1 MTTERTLVVD
11 LDKRI
16 SDSPRFQDNSVREYF
31 KNSKLDWWKPTEPA
45 YINQE
50 LLIVD
55 WLKGKYFQNGLELG
69 PGFGRITNL
78 IAPYVENLTLV
89 EINKR
94 AVKKLSVQFPTARI
108 LNKAAEDFDQWNG
121 GYGLIVAVEILV
133 HIPDL
138 SSLISSVSGSLDRGG
153 TFITSITPDN
163 FYKGK
168 HTIIHRGINKE
179 EFEKALY
186 QNKLLVAQE
195 VQNDHIV
202 TFSVI
207 KPQ

>member
-16 SDSPRFQDNSVREYF
+16 NNSPRFQDGSVREYF
-31 KNSKLDWWKPTEPA
+31 RNSKLEWWKPTEPA

-50 LLIVD
+50 LLIAD
-55 WLKGKYFQNGLELG
+55 WLKGKHFQNGLELG

-78 IAPYVENLTLV
+78 IAPCVENLTLV

-94 AVKKLSVQFPTARI
+94 AVKKLTAQFPTARI
-108 LNKAAEDFDQWNG
+108 LNKAVENFDDWKGN
-121 GYGLIVAVEILV
+121 YSLIVAVEILV

-138 SSLISSVSGSLDRGG
+138 SSLISRVSNSLDRGG
-153 TFITSITPDN
+153 VFITSITPDN
-163 FYKGK
+163 FYNGK
-168 HTIIHRGINKE
+168 RTIIHRGINKE

-186 QNKLLVAQE
+186 QNKLMIAQK
-195 VQNDHIV
+195 VQNDHV
-202 TFSVI
+202 LTYSLV